1 VDTPEEPADTVIDN
15 VGATGAESTVNVDEA
30 EAMLAPPVAA
40 TLTPYVAGLAVEGT
54 DTAIDA
60 EEVLPGESVRLL
72 VVNAVGQPGNVDE
85 RANVLE
91 AQPAE
96 SLSVTAT
103 VKLMLPPTDALG
115 LDDVIVTTGLA
126 TTHGGS
132 TVRFAVAVT
141 VDDPLVAIALTA

>member
-1 VDTPEEPADTVIDN
+1 MTDN
-15 VGATGAESTVNVDEA
+15 VGVTGAESTVNVDDA
-30 EAMLAPPVAA
+30 EAALAPPVAA
-40 TLTPYVAGLAVEGT
+40 ALAPYVPGLAVEDT

-72 VVNAVGQPGNVDE
+72 GVNTVGQPGNVDE

-91 AQPAE
+91 AQPAR
-96 SLSVTAT
+96 SLSVTET

-115 LDDVIVTTGLA
+115 LDDVIVTIGFA
-126 TTHGGS
+126 TTHAGS